1 MQEISK
7 ILSQTLELRK
17 LEKLGEKYSYL
28 DLILKM
34 RWESLQILRD
44 LAENQCRSVWVERK

>member
-7 ILSQTLELRK
+7 ISNQTLK
-17 LEKLGEKYSYL
+17 LQKFEKLGEKSSYL

-34 RWESLQILRD
+34 RWKSLQTLRD
-44 LAENQCRSVWVERK
+44 LAKNHCGSVWVERK